1 MTISSTVR
9 HFPLKRTLWSAAFA
23 LALPGVSVAWQAN
36 GPSTIRP
43 VSPSDRY
50 QQSAQQQR
58 TRDQLQTQQMQQ
70 QLREGVSDN
79 AKRPLAKDASARKQL
94 DQADQAQRER
104 DRARLQDLLDSGRD
118 AANLPRVV
126 PKDLPPPKLE
136 SN

>member
-36 GPSTIRP
+36 GQSTIRP
-43 VSPSDRY
+43 VSPSERY

-79 AKRPLAKDASARKQL
+79 AKRPLANDANARKQL

-118 AANLPRVV
+118 AASLPRVV
-126 PKDLPPPKLE
+126 PKDLPPPKVGD
-136 SN
+136 